1 MKLIKSLIVFVF
13 VALAVPLPAAAD
25 DPEGFDN
32 YFSNISEKLSMSDEQ
47 VKETRP
53 IFLSYYDETDVIFKK
68 YGFNPEEGKK
78 PGIFKLEDMKKEI
91 EKNEKVTD
99 AKLDSILSKEQM
111 DELAKV
117 RKEEAKQLM
126 QELKEHEK

>member
-1 MKLIKSLIVFVF
+1 MQRLFQQLQMTRR
-13 VALAVPLPAAAD
+13 
-25 DPEGFDN
+25 GFDK
-32 YFSNISEKLSMSDEQ
+32 YFNNISTKLDMSPEQ

-53 IFLSYYDETDVIFKK
+53 IFLTYYDETATTFKK
-68 YGFNPEEGKK
+68 YGFNPEEGEK

-91 EKNEKVTD
+91 EKNEKVAD

-111 DELAKV
+111 DELTQI

-126 QELKEHEK
+126 TELKEHEK